1 MRIEGFAGVK
11 VMVVNAG
18 GGGSTVRA
26 AGELVTPEDD
36 AVTCAAPAAMPV
48 AIPPWTVAMTLLE
61 EAHVK
66 VSPVMGLLYWSF
78 PVAVKVCLLPTCMD
92 ADAGATLIFVNTE
105 GARTTVRLIAA
116 VCVKLPEV
124 PMIVTAVTPTVAEPF
139 AVRVKVVE
147 VNDAVTPLGRPEA
160 ARLTL
165 PVKPPV
171 GVTVIVLEILLP
183 WVTLKVLG
191 ADRVKFGGG
200 VTVSRVDMLR
210 PLAAAVMLVVPAVSP
225 AANPDVFT
233 VATVGRLL
241 VKVKEALIACPCWFS
256 SVALNCCVAPA

>member
-36 AVTCAAPAAMPV
+36 AVTCAAPATMPV

-66 VSPVMGLLYWSF
+66 VSPVMGLLYWSI
-78 PVAVKVCLLPTCMD
+78 PVAVKVCLLPTRMD

-105 GARTTVRLIAA
+105 GARTTV
-116 VCVKLPEV
+116 
-124 PMIVTAVTPTVAEPF
+124 
-139 AVRVKVVE
+139 
-147 VNDAVTPLGRPEA
+147 
-160 ARLTL
+160 
-165 PVKPPV
+165 
-171 GVTVIVLEILLP
+171 
-183 WVTLKVLG
+183 
-191 ADRVKFGGG
+191 GGG
-200 VTVSRVDMLR
+200 VTMSRVDVLR